1 MRLFLHTCENCQWVS
16 VLTMTSQS
24 LSDTTAADALLKLG
38 SATLGESGAQGL
50 NSRIHAMWPG
60 ARFAGP
66 AFAVRCPVGDNLAV
80 HAGVARAPRGSVL
93 AVTVAGDVSRGYW
106 GEVLATAA
114 QAAGIVA
121 LVIDGPV
128 RDLDRLS
135 AMRFPVF
142 ARGHALPGAAK
153 SGPGEIGGTVALGD
167 VTVRTGDWL
176 VGDTDG
182 IVAIVNEAVSDVIAA
197 GRAREAKELGMFE
210 RLKGGATTV
219 DLLGLDISS
228 IRGS

>member
-1 MRLFLHTCENCQWVS
+1 VR
-16 VLTMTSQS
+16 
-24 LSDTTAADALLKLG
+24 LG

-50 NSRIHAMWPG
+50 NSRIRAMWPG
-60 ARFAGP
+60 ARCAVP

-114 QAAGIVA
+114 QSAGIVA

-128 RDLDRLS
+128 RDLDRLA
-135 AMRFPVF
+135 AMQFPVF

-153 SGPGEIGGTVALGD
+153 AGPGEIGGTVALGD

-176 VGDTDG
+176 VGDSDG
-182 IVAIVNEAVSDVIAA
+182 IVAFGPDALRDVIAA
-197 GRAREAKELGMFE
+197 DKLGRPR
-210 RLKGGATTV
+210 
-219 DLLGLDISS
+219 SS
-228 IRGS
+228 GCSSV

>member
-1 MRLFLHTCENCQWVS
+1 
-16 VLTMTSQS
+16 MTQQP
-24 LSDTTAADALLKLG
+24 LPDAAVADALLKLG

-60 ARFAGP
+60 ARCAGP

-106 GEVLATAA
+106 GEVLARAA

-128 RDLDRLS
+128 RDLDRL
-135 AMRFPVF
+135 AALQFPVF

-176 VGDTDG
+176 VGDIDG
-182 IVAIVNEAVSDVIAA
+182 IVAVRPDALSDVLTA

-210 RLKGGATTV
+210 RLKAGTTTV
-219 DLLGLDISS
+219 ELLSLDISS
-228 IRGS
+228 IRET

>member
-1 MRLFLHTCENCQWVS
+1 MTKHSPAAVTVS
-16 VLTMTSQS
+16 AT
-24 LSDTTAADALLKLG
+24 LLGLG
-38 SATLGESGAQGL
+38 SATLGESGGQGL
-50 NSRIHAMWPG
+50 STRIHAMWPG

-66 AFAVRCPVGDNLAV
+66 AFAVRCPVGDNLAL
-80 HAGVARAPRGSVL
+80 HAAVAQAPRGSVL

-121 LVIDGPV
+121 LVIDGTV
-128 RDLDRLS
+128 RDLDRL
-135 AMRFPVF
+135 AALEFPVF
-142 ARGHALPGAAK
+142 ARGHSLPGASK

-182 IVAIVNEAVSDVIAA
+182 IVAIAPERLDDVIAA
-197 GRAREAKELGMFE
+197 AQAREAKELGMFD
-210 RLKGGATTV
+210 RLKAGATTV
-219 DLLGLDISS
+219 ELLGLDVSS
-228 IRGS
+228 IRRA

>member
-1 MRLFLHTCENCQWVS
+1 MTQQPLPDTAVAD
-16 VLTMTSQS
+16 VLVT
-24 LSDTTAADALLKLG
+24 LG

-50 NSRIHAMWPG
+50 SSRIHAVWPG

-114 QAAGIVA
+114 QSAGIVA

-128 RDLDRLS
+128 RDLDRLA
-135 AMRFPVF
+135 AMQFPVF

-153 SGPGEIGGTVALGD
+153 SGPGEIGGAVALGD
-167 VTVRTGDWL
+167 VTVHTGDWL
-176 VGDTDG
+176 VGDADG
-182 IVAIVNEAVSDVIAA
+182 IVAIRLETLSDVLAA
-197 GRAREAKELGMFE
+197 GQARETKELGMFE
-210 RLKGGATTV
+210 RLKAGATTV
-219 DLLGLDISS
+219 ELLGLDISS
-228 IRGS
+228 IRGA